1 MRATFLGG
9 LAIVGALALTG
20 CTAPEPE
27 PEELTVTAA
36 GARYLDAICP
46 VNAAWE
52 SVDLEIDRLRLVLS
66 RGEAGD
72 TAAIGAALTELEHAS
87 TVASETLSDETV
99 AWPAKAEGGVAE
111 VAETLAADA
120 EQAARAAKLPAA
132 DLVDYSW
139 EGAKAIGSAAVTTR
153 AALGLPEDLG
163 SACADRPDSA
173 P

>member
-1 MRATFLGG
+1 M
-9 LAIVGALALTG
+9 GALAVVVVVALTG

-27 PEELTVTAA
+27 PEELTVSAA

-52 SVDLEIDRLRLVLS
+52 GVDLEVDRLRLVLS
-66 RGEAGD
+66 RGDTGD
-72 TAAIGAALTELEHAS
+72 TAAIGGALADLERAS
-87 TVASETLSDETV
+87 TAASETLSDETV

-120 EQAARAAKLPAA
+120 EQAARAAKLPAV

-139 EGAKAIGSAAVTTR
+139 EGVKAIGSAAAATR
-153 AALGLPEDLG
+153 AALGLPEGVG
-163 SACADRPDSA
+163 SACADRPVSA
-173 P
+173 R